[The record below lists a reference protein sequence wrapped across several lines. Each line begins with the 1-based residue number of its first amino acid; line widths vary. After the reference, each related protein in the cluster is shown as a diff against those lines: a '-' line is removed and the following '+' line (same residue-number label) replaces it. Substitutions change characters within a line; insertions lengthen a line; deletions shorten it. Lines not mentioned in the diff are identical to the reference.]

1 MFVQDLKL
9 SFEDHIKSLNLH
21 TINIP
26 LTFFNEKTLIE
37 NQVRSLLNSDG
48 ITRAKHQYLLE
59 IYLKYL
65 ALGSVPIV

>member
-1 MFVQDLKL
+1 MQDLKL

-21 TINIP
+21 TINMP

-48 ITRAKHQYLLE
+48 VTRAKHQYLLE
-59 IYLKYL
+59 ICLKYL
-65 ALGSVPIV
+65 ALASAPIV